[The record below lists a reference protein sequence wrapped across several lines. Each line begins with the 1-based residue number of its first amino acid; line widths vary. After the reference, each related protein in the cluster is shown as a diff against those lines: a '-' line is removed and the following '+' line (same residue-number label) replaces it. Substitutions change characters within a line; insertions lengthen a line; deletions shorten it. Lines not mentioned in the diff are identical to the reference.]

1 MKIVV
6 ENERTGIIR
15 YVKSVRA
22 SKGELILTS
31 NISEAKN
38 YVSHTHIAVEIG
50 KVRELV
56 KKKLSSSNHEK
67 GSKILTYVLMTK
79 DEYPSGLKKVD
90 RFIEEVCKITK
101 LRFSG
106 WQPGLYEGQTD
117 KSYENYIETSVYDV
131 NFALL
136 EYYLGEDILHVV
148 VDAKHKSVEALI
160 TLNTPRE
167 FAARLIKLLNED
179 IHTK

>member
-6 ENERTGIIR
+6 ENEKTGIIR
-15 YVKSVRA
+15 YAKSVRA

-38 YVSHTHIAVEIG
+38 YVSHTHITVEID

-67 GSKILTYVLMTK
+67 GSEILTYVLMTK

-90 RFIEEVCKITK
+90 RFVEEVSKITK

-106 WQPGLYEGQTD
+106 WQPGLYEWQAD
-117 KSYENYIETSVYDV
+117 KSYEKYIETPIYDV

-136 EYYLGEDILHVV
+136 EYYLGEDIMHVV

-160 TLNTPRE
+160 TLTTPKE
-167 FAARLIKLLNED
+167 FAVKLTKLLNED
-179 IHTK
+179 VHTK